1 MPSNVLQ
8 RAAGVF
14 ANEGLSG
21 LLRRVGRKFVGPRT
35 SLAPRVAAAPLP
47 TASAAEPPE
56 AVLSRAIGRAK
67 SEYEQQEAAFQ
78 ARTRALGCTGL
89 DDYYWYHTVDLGNGL
104 VTPGDYDFRS
114 QISAFG
120 FPADMT
126 GMRVLDVGSATGF
139 FAFEFERRGAQVTS
153 VELPS
158 LAAWDMVSAERA
170 EMLVRLQ
177 AAHRAATP
185 EEAYK
190 KHLDGPFRFCHE
202 RLGSKV
208 RRCYSSVYD
217 LTLSKLGGEKFDL
230 VYAGD
235 ILMHL
240 FSPFM
245 ALDVLSGLTRGSL
258 FLTIEVPF
266 PGPPDQ
272 VSIAFRG
279 HLSDDGRTWWMP
291 SRECAKQMLHRLG
304 FGSVKLAGSY
314 DGIARRAWFP
324 YSREVL
330 RAERV

>member
-1 MPSNVLQ
+1 MPRNILQ

-14 ANEGLSG
+14 ADEGFAG
-21 LLRRVGRKFVGPRT
+21 LVRRFGRKLAGPRT
-35 SLAPRVAAAPLP
+35 PEAPVTAAPP
-47 TASAAEPPE
+47 VDPPDAAL
-56 AVLSRAIGRAK
+56 ARAK
-67 SEYEQQEAAFQ
+67 SEYAHQEAAFR
-78 ARTRALGCTGL
+78 ARAGAGV

-104 VTPGDYDFRS
+104 VTPGDYDFRD
-114 QISAFG
+114 QVSAFG
-120 FPADMT
+120 SPADMT

-158 LAAWDMVSAERA
+158 LAAWDMVGAERA
-170 EMLVRLQ
+170 DVLRRLQ
-177 AAHRAATP
+177 VAHRAATP
-185 EEAYK
+185 EEAYT

-202 RLGSKV
+202 RLRSRV
-208 RRCYSSVYD
+208 ARCYSSVYD
-217 LTLSKLGGEKFDL
+217 LTRAKLGGEPFDL

-240 FSPFM
+240 FSPFL

-266 PGPPDQ
+266 PGPADQ
-272 VSIAFRG
+272 AWIAFRG

-291 SRECAKQMLHRLG
+291 SRECATQMLHRLG
-304 FGSVKLAGSY
+304 FGSVAVAGSY
-314 DGIARRAWFP
+314 SGIARRAWFP
-324 YSREVL
+324 YAREVL